1 MYKFTATAL
10 SILMLSL
17 LCQSEAQAKRFGVRG
32 ANGAAGGF
40 SRAGQYGKSAGIG
53 GFRYGRGAA
62 GATAGSFA
70 GPNGGTFRGAGGG
83 FVTPNAGAVGGAYAG
98 NTAAGG
104 SYQGAGGAAW
114 KRGVGGVAQTGVSG
128 TTASG
133 NDFAGYK
140 KGAYNAQ
147 TGQGAYDSG
156 KSYTNAQTGQQY
168 GYNQNTDF
176 TRGQGGETTID
187 TQNKGDYQVDWQKGQ
202 KPTVTQTSTPASNP
216 STTPVPTT
224 SSTY

>member
-1 MYKFTATAL
+1 MHKITATAL

-17 LCQSEAQAKRFGVRG
+17 LCQSEAEARRFGARG

-40 SRAGQYGKSAGIG
+40 SRTGAYGKSAGIG
-53 GFRYGRGAA
+53 GVRYGRGAA
-62 GATAGSFA
+62 GASAGSFA
-70 GPNGGTFRGAGGG
+70 GPNGGTFRGARGG

-98 NTAAGG
+98 TSAAGG

-133 NDFAGYK
+133 NQYAGYK
-140 KGAYNAQ
+140 KGAYDAQ
-147 TGQGAYDSG
+147 TGQGAYNSG

-168 GYNQNTDF
+168 GYDQNTDF
-176 TRGQGGETTID
+176 TRGQGGATTID

-202 KPTVTQTSTPASNP
+202 KPTVTQTSAPTG
-216 STTPVPTT
+216 TT
-224 SSTY
+224 STEPLPTSATTY